1 MSENDRRAPTVPPNS
16 EDRDIIY
23 TYGHSSLGDF
33 IAAVDKKGLCAILFG
48 DNQADLLAELQDAV
62 PTRKLTLACPTFGG
76 FLAAAVAR
84 LIERPLMSPVF
95 PTSIDDG
102 DFGQM
107 VRAALSLAK
116 VGETVTPEAMT
127 DMIGASPQAVTNVR
141 KCAEG
146 DLLAVAVPFHRM
158 QEQDGSSPAYR
169 WGEERRRY
177 LLSREV
183 AA

>member
-1 MSENDRRAPTVPPNS
+1 MSENDRRVSTVPPNS
-16 EDRDIIY
+16 ENRDIIY
-23 TYGHSSLGDF
+23 TYGHSALGDF

-76 FLAAAVAR
+76 LLAAAVAR
-84 LIERPLMSPVF
+84 LIEHPSMSPVF
-95 PTSIDDG
+95 PTSIDDW
-102 DFGQM
+102 DLGQM
-107 VRAALSLAK
+107 VRAALSLTK
-116 VGETVTPEAMT
+116 VDGTVTPEAIT
-127 DMIGASPQAVTNVR
+127 EMIGASPQAVGKVR
-141 KCAEG
+141 KRAER
-146 DLLAVAVPFHRM
+146 DLLAGAIPFHRM

-169 WGEERRRY
+169 SGEERRRY